1 MAVSVTAP
9 RGLAG
14 LAPPLR
20 ALVALVLRGEGR
32 RLGEVGVVLSGD
44 ARLRQL
50 NRQWR
55 GIDRATDVISFAYDE
70 AEADADS
77 RPVGGD
83 LVVSLDRVRAQAR
96 RYRVSEGAE
105 LARLVAH
112 GTLHLCGHDH
122 AKAAERTA
130 MRARETKA
138 LCDARAVVRAL
149 DRARDAG
156 ARKRDAA
163 IAPR

>member
-1 MAVSVTAP
+1 
-9 RGLAG
+9 
-14 LAPPLR
+14 
-20 ALVALVLRGEGR
+20 
-32 RLGEVGVVLSGD
+32 
-44 ARLRQL
+44 
-50 NRQWR
+50 
-55 GIDRATDVISFAYDE
+55 
-70 AEADADS
+70 
-77 RPVGGD
+77 
-83 LVVSLDRVRAQAR
+83 
-96 RYRVSEGAE
+96 VSEGAE

-149 DRARDAG
+149 DRALDAG